1 MERRGLL
8 RGAAVRLLAALGA
21 AVLCLSAIPA
31 EAAVGGQVA
40 DAGGTR
46 EAAEDGVTVG
56 KTIAA
61 TELENVFDITL
72 TVETGSDISVTYR
85 DPDMAVVIV
94 MDISNTMKY
103 AFDGTSRYLAA
114 IGAAGRFL
122 ERFAAETGS
131 ASRVGLVAFNTHAHE
146 IFSLQSC
153 GGDAERLKHRME
165 DDTWSIIGGDD
176 YKTDPERYTNMEAG
190 LRMAGD
196 MLREVPN
203 RSKFIVLLSDGFPTT
218 YLRGEYTGYEP
229 KSTGGTPGADGV
241 FYDSVRGLYCLY
253 GSSYS
258 DKAAIRAREEAE
270 RLKSEGITLF
280 SIGVAIGDQTV
291 RGFVEQTAGQN
302 YSVVDRTGESY
313 EIGGADDPDAYR
325 AWLRSGIGSG
335 YYYDSGD
342 QAGLVAAYDEIFARI
357 KETVARETAA
367 VWVTEDPLPAMQAAA
382 YAEFVGLFAQ
392 DGSLTGAELTGAG
405 EPGAENSAAYDVQR
419 CTIRWDLKN
428 SGYTETGDGEVR
440 RYAYRLCYRVRLK
453 NEAAGFSE
461 TAVYPTNDTTTLT
474 YRCAM
479 TRDGQTVIG
488 EDRTIDFPIPAV
500 VGYLTRLS
508 FRKVDQYGRAL
519 SGAKF
524 ALTHR
529 ADCSACRG
537 DGSRVPLQ
545 VYQAQSDMAGTVCF
559 SAIPSGHLYML
570 EETDAPPGCRPAD
583 EQWYVTAAYGSL
595 TVTPTGGESAAWD
608 LESNPAVVNQALPT
622 LPETGGTG
630 DGIFFLLGGGLCISA
645 AAAIVFLRRERP

>member
-1 MERRGLL
+1 MKRRSLP
-8 RGAAVRLLAALGA
+8 RGVSVRLLAALGA
-21 AVLCLSAIPA
+21 AVLCLGAVPA
-31 EAAVGGQVA
+31 RAAAGGQVA

-72 TVETGSDISVTYR
+72 TVETGSDISVTYQ

-103 AFDGTSRYLAA
+103 AFDGTTRYRAA

-122 ERFAAETGS
+122 DRFAAETGS

-146 IFSLQSC
+146 IFALQSC
-153 GGDAERLKHRME
+153 GAGAEALKSRME
-165 DDTWSIIGGDD
+165 DDTWEIIGGDD
-176 YKTDPERYTNMEAG
+176 YRTDPERYTNMEAG

-196 MLREVPN
+196 MLREASN

-218 YLRGEYTGYEP
+218 YLSGGYTGYEP

-258 DKAAIRAREEAE
+258 DKAAVRAREEAG
-270 RLKSEGITLF
+270 RLKAEGVTLF

-302 YSVVDRTGESY
+302 YSVVDRTGETY

-335 YYYDSGD
+335 YYYDSSD
-342 QAGLVAAYDEIFARI
+342 QAGLMAAYDEIFARI

-367 VWVTEDPLPAMQAAA
+367 VWVTEDPLPAVQAAA
-382 YAEFVGLFAQ
+382 YVEFIGLFAQ
-392 DGSLTGAELTGAG
+392 DGRLAGAELSGAG
-405 EPGAENSAAYDVQR
+405 EPGAENSAAYDPQR
-419 CTIRWDLKN
+419 CAIRWDLKS
-428 SGYTETGDGEVR
+428 SGYTVSGEGETKR
-440 RYAYRLCYRVRLK
+440 CAYRLRYRVRLK
-453 NEAAGFSE
+453 NEAVGFFQG
-461 TAVYPTNDTTTLT
+461 AVYPTNDTTTLT
-474 YRCAM
+474 YRCAE

-488 EDRTIDFPIPAV
+488 EDKTIDFPLPAV
-500 VGYLTRLS
+500 LGYLTHLS
-508 FRKVDQYGRAL
+508 FRKTDQYGRVLA
-519 SGAKF
+519 GAEF
-524 ALTHR
+524 TLTHR
-529 ADCSACRG
+529 TDCAACRG
-537 DGSRVPLQ
+537 DGSRVSLP
-545 VYQAQSDMAGTVCF
+545 VYRARSDGGGAVSFTG
-559 SAIPSGHLYML
+559 IPSGHLYLL
-570 EETDAPPGCRPAD
+570 EETAAPPGCRLTD
-583 EQWYVTAAYGSL
+583 EQWYVTAAYGGL
-595 TVTPTGGESAAWD
+595 MVIPAGAEGAAWD
-608 LESNPAVVNQALPT
+608 LESEPAVVNQALPT

-630 DGIFFLLGGGLCISA
+630 TRACYLLGGALCIAA
-645 AAAIVFLRRERP
+645 AAAIVFLRRGTP